1 MEEVMKVE
9 EPGGGSRIASL
20 AEKFDALRGKKED
33 LEKQIEDIKT
43 ELNGIEAELV
53 KEMEFHE
60 MERYPWSGGTF
71 SRVNNFSAKIVDK
84 VGLFDWLKNNTQDF
98 DGLATINVRT
108 LAAYVKGRIEE
119 GRDLPEGVDVSTY
132 ETLRYTRNRK

>member
-1 MEEVMKVE
+1 MEAVMKAE

-20 AEKFDALRGKKED
+20 AEKFDSLRNEKEE
-33 LEKQIEDIKT
+33 LEKKIEVIKT
-43 ELNGIEAELV
+43 DLNGVETELV

-71 SRVNNFSAKIVDK
+71 SRVSNFSAKIVDK

-98 DGLATINVRT
+98 DGLATIHVRT

-119 GRDLPEGVDVSTY
+119 GKDTPEGVDVSTY